1 MSEISVLTPE
11 QMENMKRAS
20 ANIHYDIAMGFDESD
35 AEGTARA
42 LMKKYPGIVMKVVAN
57 SYVRNTATLEA
68 LGDMIVR
75 WQDGR

>member
-1 MSEISVLTPE
+1 MSEVSVLSAE
-11 QMENMKRAS
+11 QLARMKEVS
-20 ANIHYDIAMGFDESD
+20 ANVHYDIAMGYDEAD

>member
-1 MSEISVLTPE
+1 M
-11 QMENMKRAS
+11 
-20 ANIHYDIAMGFDESD
+20 HYQIAMGFDEAD
-35 AEGTARA
+35 AEGTAKA

-57 SYVRNTATLEA
+57 SYIRNTSTLEA

>member
-11 QMENMKRAS
+11 QMENMKRVS

>member
-11 QMENMKRAS
+11 QMENMKRVS
-20 ANIHYDIAMGFDESD
+20 ANIHYDIAMGFDEAD

-57 SYVRNTATLEA
+57 SYIRNTATLEA

>member
-1 MSEISVLTPE
+1 MNEVHSLSPE
-11 QMENMKRAS
+11 RLAEMRRVSSDM
-20 ANIHYDIAMGFDESD
+20 HYQIAMGFDEAD
-35 AEGTARA
+35 AEGTAKA

-57 SYVRNTATLEA
+57 SYIKNTATLEA

>member
-1 MSEISVLTPE
+1 MNEVHALSPE
-11 QMENMKRAS
+11 RLAEMRRVSSDM
-20 ANIHYDIAMGFDESD
+20 HYQIAMGFDEAE
-35 AEGTARA
+35 AEGTAKA

-57 SYVRNTATLEA
+57 SNVRNTATLAA